1 MDVSFCWH
9 AETILIS
16 HFGLRPA
23 RESLLSDI
31 ANRVYLVH
39 KSLSF
44 FHIKMVFPINYGLNN
59 VGAERRSRS
68 LSSRLS
74 FATKSLTSL
83 HTCLAY
89 DLLCKKKKTTWRLR
103 NLLKQMS
110 IGDQGWQI
118 MLYQSFYHPVCRRNR
133 HKAQLYPIL
142 FYKIK
147 KKFFF

>member
-89 DLLCKKKKTTWRLR
+89 DLLCKKKKK
-103 NLLKQMS
+103 NLTFMQLVKANVNRRPGMTDYVVS
-110 IGDQGWQI
+110 IFLPPCMQEKHTKLNYTQ
-118 MLYQSFYHPVCRRNR
+118 FY
-133 HKAQLYPIL
+133 
-142 FYKIK
+142 FIK
-147 KKFFF
+147 

>member
-16 HFGLRPA
+16 HFGLRPV

-31 ANRVYLVH
+31 ANRLYLVH

-44 FHIKMVFPINYGLNN
+44 FHIKMVFPINYGLTNI
-59 VGAERRSRS
+59 GAERGSRS
-68 LSSRLS
+68 LSSCLS

-89 DLLCKKKKTTWRLR
+89 DLLCKKKKKPDVYAT
-103 NLLKQMS
+103 
-110 IGDQGWQI
+110 
-118 MLYQSFYHPVCRRNR
+118 C
-133 HKAQLYPIL
+133 
-142 FYKIK
+142 
-147 KKFFF
+147 